1 MNVTASNMSKVY
13 RNSTTDTSVAAML
26 RCGEYNIMIILHTN
40 SVVEFNTDQGY
51 SLLAFLQA
59 AAILIIII
67 SITRL
72 ALECYQFIQ
81 LVQDYFLD
89 LSNWVEIPLFICSII
104 FALVFDHE
112 CLCPRRWQW
121 QIGILA
127 LFLAWL
133 DLIFFMRKVRLMGML
148 KHFTKLYTAG
158 YYCASMVNEFRYW
171 YLCVD
176 VREHLQDVL
185 EDDHTDSPTGC
196 DICSCLLHG
205 LPSV

>member
-1 MNVTASNMSKVY
+1 MVGIIINNI
-13 RNSTTDTSVAAML
+13 
-26 RCGEYNIMIILHTN
+26 IMINTN
-40 SVVEFNTDQGY
+40 SVVKFDTDQGY
-51 SLLAFLQA
+51 SVLAFLQT

-81 LVQDYFLD
+81 LVQDYFSD

-112 CLCPRRWQW
+112 CLCPRGWQW

-133 DLIFFMRKVRLMGML
+133 DLIFFMRKVRLMGM
-148 KHFTKLYTAG
+148 
-158 YYCASMVNEFRYW
+158 
-171 YLCVD
+171 
-176 VREHLQDVL
+176 
-185 EDDHTDSPTGC
+185 
-196 DICSCLLHG
+196 
-205 LPSV
+205 